1 MKERKRLLSS
11 NNRFNNVIS
20 EQVTPTTKSRHRA
33 NVSRQQSA
41 VRSRKPP
48 IVVFCGDAE
57 QVSVGFALA
66 LDLME
71 SHADL
76 LTMSPEPAPHK
87 H

>member
-1 MKERKRLLSS
+1 MKERKRPLSS
-11 NNRFNNVIS
+11 NNRFNNVVS

-33 NVSRQQSA
+33 NVSPQQSA
-41 VRSRKPP
+41 VRSRKRPT
-48 IVVFCGDAE
+48 VVFCGDAE

>member
-1 MKERKRLLSS
+1 MKERKRPLSS
-11 NNRFNNVIS
+11 NNRFNNVVS
-20 EQVTPTTKSRHRA
+20 ERVTPTTKSRHRA
-33 NVSRQQSA
+33 NASRQ
-41 VRSRKPP
+41 RPT
-48 IVVFCGDAE
+48 VVFCGDAE

-76 LTMSPEPAPHK
+76 LPMSPEPAPHK

>member
-1 MKERKRLLSS
+1 MKERKRPLSS
-11 NNRFNNVIS
+11 NNRFNNVVS

-33 NVSRQQSA
+33 NVPRQQSA
-41 VRSRKPP
+41 VRSRRPT
-48 IVVFCGDAE
+48 VVFCGDAE

>member
-1 MKERKRLLSS
+1 MKERKRPLSS
-11 NNRFNNVIS
+11 NNRFNNVVS

-33 NVSRQQSA
+33 NVPRQA
-41 VRSRKPP
+41 VRSRKRPT
-48 IVVFCGDAE
+48 VVFSGDAE